1 MAFSPSKQ
9 SNTSEMTVI
18 VNSEDATFELARN
31 LAPIFK
37 LGDVVTLSGDLGAG
51 KTSFVRALI
60 RSITKQPL
68 LEVPSPTFTL
78 MQSYEGPEFP
88 IVHADLY
95 RIVDSEELTELGFDD
110 AISSALSL
118 IEWPERA
125 PNFFS
130 MDQLSINLEI
140 IPSTN
145 GESRKLT
152 LTGGGSFASRLA
164 KLSSITEF
172 LNSSDWKHA
181 RRTLVAGDAS
191 GRHFERLSQD
201 GRTAILMSSPTISHG
216 SLAKAKKH
224 YRTAAKL
231 SDSVGS
237 FVAIADGLRSFGF
250 SAPEILSADIDAGLV
265 LVEDLGAESIAGIEG
280 PIAARYGEAATLLAQ
295 LHMLELP
302 RELPVRG
309 YGHYQLPDYDIE
321 ALLVEAELFLDWY
334 MPAIQQKEVTK
345 SAREQFLTLWRNLL
359 EPCVLEQQTWTLRD
373 YHSPNLFWLEER
385 EGTKRI
391 GLIDIQDAVWG
402 HPAYDLCSLLQDAR
416 VPVSEQI
423 ELELFE
429 CYIQYRRSCD
439 SEFDIASFVGS
450 YAIYAA
456 QRATKVLGIFVRLNE
471 RDGKAE
477 YLRFLPQIQSYL
489 CRNLRHVAL
498 RDYREWL
505 SQYCNELLI
514 EQSLV

>member
-1 MAFSPSKQ
+1 MAFSPFKQ
-9 SNTSEMTVI
+9 SDTSEMSVI
-18 VNSEDATFELARN
+18 VDSEDATFEFARN

-37 LGDVVTLSGDLGAG
+37 LSDVVTLSGDLGAG
-51 KTSFVRALI
+51 KTNFVRAII

-110 AISSALSL
+110 AISSALSF

-125 PNFFS
+125 PNFFK
-130 MDQLSINLEI
+130 MDQLSINIEI
-140 IPSTN
+140 IRSIN
-145 GESRKLT
+145 GESRQLT
-152 LTGGGSFASRLA
+152 LKGSGSFAARLA
-164 KLSSITEF
+164 QLSSITDF

-181 RRTLVAGDAS
+181 HRQLVAGDAS

-201 GRTAILMSSPTISHG
+201 GRTAILMSSPTINHG
-216 SLAKAKKH
+216 SLTQAQKN
-224 YRTAAKL
+224 YRKVAKL
-231 SDSVGS
+231 SESVGS
-237 FVAIADGLRSFGF
+237 FVAIADGLRSLGF
-250 SAPEILSADIDAGLV
+250 SAPEILDADIDAGFV
-265 LVEDLGAESIAGIEG
+265 LVEDLGAESIAGLEG

-295 LHMLELP
+295 LHILELP
-302 RELPVRG
+302 RELPVQG
-309 YGHYQLPDYDIE
+309 FSQYQLPNYDIE
-321 ALLVEAELFLDWY
+321 ALLAEVGLFLDWY
-334 MPAIQQKEVTK
+334 VPAIQQKEVTK
-345 SAREQFLTLWRNLL
+345 SAREQFLTLWRKTL
-359 EPCVLEQQTWTLRD
+359 EPCILGQPTWTLRD
-373 YHSPNLFWLEER
+373 YHSPNLFWLEGR

-416 VPVSEQI
+416 VSVSEQL

-429 CYIQYRRSCD
+429 CYIQYRRRYD
-439 SEFDIASFVGS
+439 SEFDIASFVAS

-456 QRATKVLGIFVRLNE
+456 QRATKVLGIFVRLDK

-477 YLRFLPQIQSYL
+477 YLRFLPQIQAYL
-489 CRNLRHVAL
+489 CRNLRHEAL

-505 SQYCNELLI
+505 SQYCDELLI
-514 EQSLV
+514 EQSCT